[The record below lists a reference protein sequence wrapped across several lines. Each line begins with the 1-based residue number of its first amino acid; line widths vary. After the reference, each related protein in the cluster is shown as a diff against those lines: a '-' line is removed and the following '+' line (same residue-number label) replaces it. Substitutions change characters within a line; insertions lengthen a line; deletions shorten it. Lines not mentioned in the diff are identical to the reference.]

1 MKQLNITDL
10 QILNKQFGDG
20 FYLLDSDVFLNNY
33 KNLTEEFKNHYS
45 NFNIAYSYKTNYLP
59 KLGKIVNE
67 QGGFAEVVSEMEL
80 EIAKKAGVSFDRII
94 WNGPI
99 KNREVL
105 RAFLLN
111 GGCSNIDNLDEW
123 LYISDLVDKNTDK
136 TFNVGIRCN
145 FDVGDGVLSRF
156 GVDTESVDFITIC
169 KGIASKKN
177 VNLTSLQ
184 CHFAK
189 RNSSYWQKRTQ
200 TMLDIYDRLKADF
213 DLQAERID
221 LGGAL
226 SGDMSEDFAKQIGAT
241 SYGYKAF
248 ADASATLFADH
259 FKNEVF
265 KPILLIEP
273 GTAVAADCM
282 RVVFKVMN
290 IKTVKDKSI
299 ATVFG
304 SQKNISMQGIN
315 PPMSVVHGNG
325 VLKDYTNLGF
335 AGYTCIESDYLYK
348 GYNGKLAE
356 GDFII
361 LENCGSYSVVMKPPF
376 ILPNFPIIDISSG
389 IDNVELIKRAETFD
403 DLFLTY
409 NF

>member
-10 QILNKQFGDG
+10 QFLNKQFGDG
-20 FYLLDSDVFLNNY
+20 FYLLDSDVFL
-33 KNLTEEFKNHYS
+33 KNFKELTQEFKKHYS

-59 KLGKIVNE
+59 KLGKIVKE

-80 EIAKKAGVSFDRII
+80 EIARKVGMPFERII
-94 WNGPI
+94 WNGPV
-99 KNREVL
+99 KNRSVL
-105 RAFLLN
+105 SDFLLN

-123 LYISDLVDKNTDK
+123 LYISDLVDKNPKT

-156 GVDTESVDFITIC
+156 GVDTESVDFVMIC

-177 VNLTSLQ
+177 VNLTSIQ

-189 RNSSYWQKRTQ
+189 RNASYWQKRTQ

-213 DLQAERID
+213 GLQAERID

-226 SGDMSEDFAKQIGAT
+226 SGDMSEGFAKQIGAT

-248 ADASATLFADH
+248 ADASATLFAEH
-259 FKNEVF
+259 FKNEEF

-315 PPMSVVHGNG
+315 PPMTVVHGTEI
-325 VLKDYTNLGF
+325 LKDYKKLDF

-348 GYNGKLAE
+348 GYVGKLSE

-403 DLFLTY
+403 DLFITY
-409 NF
+409 KF

>member
-10 QILNKQFGDG
+10 QVLNKQFGDG
-20 FYLLDSDVFLNNY
+20 FYILDSDVFLKNY
-33 KNLTEEFKNHYS
+33 KNLTEVFKKHYS
-45 NFNIAYSYKTNYLP
+45 NFTIAYSYKTNYIP

-80 EIAKKAGVSFDRII
+80 EIAKKSGVPFERII

-99 KNREVL
+99 KNRAAL
-105 RAFLLN
+105 DDFLLN
-111 GGCSNIDNLDEW
+111 GGCANIDNLDEW
-123 LYISDLVDKNTDK
+123 SHISALVDKNTEK
-136 TFNVGIRCN
+136 TCNVGIRCN

-156 GVDTESVDFITIC
+156 GVDTDSADFITIC

-177 VNLTSLQ
+177 VNLTSVQ

-189 RNSSYWQKRTQ
+189 RNPAYWEKRTQ
-200 TMLDIYDRLKADF
+200 TMLAIYDRLKSEF
-213 DLQAERID
+213 GLQAERID

-226 SGDMSEDFAKQIGAT
+226 SGDMSEAFAKQIGAT

-248 ADASATLFADH
+248 ADASAILVEEH
-259 FKNEVF
+259 FKNADF
-265 KPILLIEP
+265 KPMLLVEP

-290 IKTVKDKSI
+290 IKAVQNKSI

-315 PPMSVVHGNG
+315 PPMTVVHGTG
-325 VLKDYTNLGF
+325 ELKEYTNLDF

-348 GYNGKLAE
+348 GYSGKLAE

-389 IDNVELIKRAETFD
+389 IDKVERIKRSEYFD
-403 DLFLTY
+403 DLFSTY

>member
-1 MKQLNITDL
+1 MKQLSITDL

-241 SYGYKAF
+241 SYGYKVLAF
-248 ADASATLFADH
+248 TFVSADLAKASYFLAIISLRA
-259 FKNEVF
+259 NALRYLNPALEG
-265 KPILLIEP
+265 ILS
-273 GTAVAADCM
+273 
-282 RVVFKVMN
+282 N
-290 IKTVKDKSI
+290 SI
-299 ATVFG
+299 LSHSPA
-304 SQKNISMQGIN
+304 
-315 PPMSVVHGNG
+315 
-325 VLKDYTNLGF
+325 
-335 AGYTCIESDYLYK
+335 
-348 GYNGKLAE
+348 
-356 GDFII
+356 
-361 LENCGSYSVVMKPPF
+361 
-376 ILPNFPIIDISSG
+376 DISLSSTL
-389 IDNVELIKRAETFD
+389 ILSRRKDNVLRYCFELIPR
-403 DLFLTY
+403 
-409 NF
+409 

>member
-1 MKQLNITDL
+1 MKHLNITDL
-10 QILNKQFGDG
+10 QKLSKQFGDG
-20 FYLLDSDVFLNNY
+20 FYFLDTDVFLKNY
-33 KNLTEEFKNHYS
+33 EGLTKTFKNYYS
-45 NFNIAYSYKTNYLP
+45 NFNIAYSYKTNYIP
-59 KLGKIVNE
+59 KLCKVVNE
-67 QGGFAEVVSEMEL
+67 HGGFAEVVSEMEL
-80 EIAKKAGVSFDRII
+80 EIAKKTGVAFEKII

-99 KNREVL
+99 KNKTVL
-105 RAFLLN
+105 EEFLLH

-123 LYISDLVDKNTDK
+123 NFISVLADSNSETK
-136 TFNVGIRCN
+136 FNVGIRCN

-156 GVDTESVDFITIC
+156 GVDTESDDFITIC

-177 VNLTSLQ
+177 VRLVSIQ

-189 RNSSYWQKRTQ
+189 RNAAYWEKRTRI
-200 TMLDIYDRLKADF
+200 MLAIYDRLVVEFGLK
-213 DLQAERID
+213 AERID

-241 SYGYKAF
+241 LYGYKAF
-248 ADASATLFADH
+248 AEASATIVDNH
-259 FKNEVF
+259 FKNATF

-282 RVVFKVMN
+282 RVAFKVMN
-290 IKTVKDKSI
+290 IKTVRGKSI

-315 PPMSVVHGNG
+315 PPITIVHGTDS
-325 VLKDYTNLGF
+325 LDDYTNLDF

-348 GYNGKLAE
+348 GYNGKLAK

-361 LENCGSYSVVMKPPF
+361 LKNCGSYSVVMKPPF

-389 IDNVELIKRAETFD
+389 VDNVELIKRAECFD
-403 DLFLTY
+403 DLFNTY